1 MAFLGFIVLNGD
13 HASEISHPL
22 SPRVVCVMLN
32 YIIGNVAAYYRVSV
46 DQNSQ
51 VLVNVEKLSSMR
63 GEGGG
68 GRRISGF
75 LHVH

>member
-13 HASEISHPL
+13 HISEISHPL

-32 YIIGNVAAYYRVSV
+32 YIIGNVAAYRVSV
-46 DQNSQ
+46 NQNGHF
-51 VLVNVEKLSSMR
+51 LVNLRKTFIN
-63 GEGGG
+63 EGGG
-68 GRRISGF
+68 ARRISGF